1 LKNFELENF
10 KNLFEVENPFIHFY
24 IVFSRCSSDH
34 PSFFSADRDE
44 CSEWGFCE
52 QLCENTDGWYTC
64 HCAPGYILHG
74 HNKCRAQNIS
84 ALELLLAQDRAIWRL
99 SATGEDRR
107 IIANTTGASGVD
119 YLYSRNL
126 LFWSDMK
133 TRKVHSESLGINLGS
148 EVEPAKVDISMAGS
162 WGPISIA
169 VDWIGDK
176 LYVADSIVQ
185 KVDVFELDGRYHGIV
200 VGSNLTSPTDIALDP
215 TRGLMFIADSKQVL
229 RTNMDGTNAFPVVS
243 EAAYKVSGV
252 AVDIIAKRIFWC
264 DSLLDYIETA
274 DYRGHNRVMILRG
287 SQVPSAIRLTLF
299 ENRIFWT
306 DGTKQAVMSID
317 KTQGDYSIQ
326 NVFKVRIR
334 NQNQVFQFRLKYLC
348 FSNGTET
355 KVNLDFYSSLAN

>member
-1 LKNFELENF
+1 M
-10 KNLFEVENPFIHFY
+10 
-24 IVFSRCSSDH
+24 
-34 PSFFSADRDE
+34 
-44 CSEWGFCE
+44 
-52 QLCENTDGWYTC
+52 C

-74 HNKCRAQNIS
+74 RNKCRAQNIS
-84 ALELLLAQDRAIWRL
+84 ALELLLAQERAVWRL

-119 YLYSRNL
+119 YLHSRNL

-133 TRKVHSESLGINLGS
+133 TRKVHSESLNLGS
-148 EVEPAKVDISMAGS
+148 DVPPKVDISMAGS
-162 WGPISIA
+162 WGPVSIA

-200 VGSNLTSPTDIALDP
+200 VGSNLTSPADIALDP

-252 AVDIIAKRIFWC
+252 AVDIIAKRIYWC

-274 DYRGHNRVMILRG
+274 DYRGRNRIMILRG
-287 SQVPSAIRLTLF
+287 SQVPSPIRLTLF

-306 DGTKQAVMSID
+306 DGTKQAVMSVD

-326 NVFKVRIR
+326 SVFKVQICD
-334 NQNQVFQFRLKYLC
+334 K
-348 FSNGTET
+348 
-355 KVNLDFYSSLAN
+355 

>member
-1 LKNFELENF
+1 MCGSLGCQHKCQASPTGGTCYCPEGRILAND
-10 KNLFEVENPFIHFY
+10 
-24 IVFSRCSSDH
+24 SRTCV
-34 PSFFSADRDE
+34 DRDE

-84 ALELLLAQDRAIWRL
+84 VLELLLAQDRAVWRL

-126 LFWSDMK
+126 LFWSDVK
-133 TRKVHSESLGINLGS
+133 TRKVHSESLNPGS
-148 EVEPAKVDISMAGS
+148 DTPAKVDISMAGS
-162 WGPISIA
+162 WGPVAIA
-169 VDWIGDK
+169 IDWIGDK

-200 VGSNLTSPTDIALDP
+200 VGSNLTSPADIALDP

-252 AVDIIAKRIFWC
+252 AVDIIAKRIYWC

-274 DYRGHNRVMILRG
+274 DYRGHNRIMILRG
-287 SQVPSAIRLTLF
+287 SHVPSAIRLTLF
-299 ENRIFWT
+299 ENRIYWT
-306 DGTKQAVMSID
+306 DSTKQSIMSVD

-326 NVFKVRIR
+326 NIFKVQI
-334 NQNQVFQFRLKYLC
+334 
-348 FSNGTET
+348 
-355 KVNLDFYSSLAN
+355 